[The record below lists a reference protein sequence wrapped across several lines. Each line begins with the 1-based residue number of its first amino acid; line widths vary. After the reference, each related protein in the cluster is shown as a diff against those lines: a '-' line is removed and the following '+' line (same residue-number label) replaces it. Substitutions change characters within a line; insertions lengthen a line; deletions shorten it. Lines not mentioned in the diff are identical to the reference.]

1 MTGRVV
7 DPIPTLPTLCQCNI
21 LDGARAYHSPQPLA
35 GPNPRPKSQMH
46 STMHYT
52 LPRLNLKHEM
62 EGVSTCFSCPCPGT
76 CVFLWR
82 THHKRELFLSTSC
95 ITVLMI
101 LPNTRVVTRRTPL
114 SLALRL
120 QYPTSVSL
128 LTSAPHHPPPRPSPC
143 VALLALCLHPIL
155 ASTSIP
161 MPLVCCTNP
170 RSLCS
175 VTTPPCHVP
184 CVCTPAP

>member
-46 STMHYT
+46 STMRYT
-52 LPRLNLKHEM
+52 LPRLKHEM
-62 EGVSTCFSCPCPGT
+62 EGVSACFSCPCPGT
-76 CVFLWR
+76 CVFSWR

-101 LPNTRVVTRRTPL
+101 PPNTRVVTRRTPL

-120 QYPTSVSL
+120 QYTTSVSL
-128 LTSAPHHPPPRPSPC
+128 LTSAPHHPQPRPSPC
-143 VALLALCLHPIL
+143 IALLALCLRPIL

-161 MPLVCCTNP
+161 TPLACCTNP

-175 VTTPPCHVP
+175 VTTPLRHVP
-184 CVCTPAP
+184 CVRTPAP

>member
-7 DPIPTLPTLCQCNI
+7 DPIPTLPTLCQRNI
-21 LDGARAYHSPQPLA
+21 LDGVHAYHLPQPLA
-35 GPNPRPKSQMH
+35 GPNPRPKSQTH
-46 STMHYT
+46 STMCYT
-52 LPRLNLKHEM
+52 LPHLKREM
-62 EGVSTCFSCPCPGT
+62 EGVSACFSCLCPGT
-76 CVFLWR
+76 CVFSWR

-101 LPNTRVVTRRTPL
+101 PPNTRVATRRTPL
-114 SLALRL
+114 SLALHLR
-120 QYPTSVSL
+120 YPTSVSL
-128 LTSAPHHPPPRPSPC
+128 LTSEPHHPPPRPSPC

-161 MPLVCCTNP
+161 MPLARCANP

-175 VTTPPCHVP
+175 AMTPPRHVP
-184 CVCTPAP
+184 CVRTPAP

>member
-1 MTGRVV
+1 MTGQVV
-7 DPIPTLPTLCQCNI
+7 DPIPTLPTLCQHNI

-114 SLALRL
+114 SLALHLRRL
-120 QYPTSVSL
+120 TSVL
-128 LTSAPHHPPPRPSPC
+128 FLH
-143 VALLALCLHPIL
+143 LHPITL
-155 ASTSIP
+155 RRVPHPALHSS
-161 MPLVCCTNP
+161 
-170 RSLCS
+170 
-175 VTTPPCHVP
+175 P
-184 CVCTPAP
+184 CVCTPSLPRHQFPCPLCVAPIPAASAL